1 MAASA
6 TSLLPEGRDSWSA
19 CSVGTL
25 RQLRAASSVDAP
37 FFREHLVAV
46 YAKALDGE
54 SLDVDDA
61 AIARAQAALRSLVV
75 VTGVK
80 DEQALEAMC
89 RCLTSPYLA
98 GSACMALSRIA
109 SKPGAAAS
117 VASATAV
124 CSAHASAAVRCSAV
138 KVWEEVAKCGE
149 VEAVQSIAR
158 ALDPMLAVTHRD
170 SPHPQEDRDASVR
183 RAAVTAMAELTSES
197 QSRHLD
203 TAIIGVAKLLE
214 HDEPSVRDS
223 AVAALTSIGVT
234 AERAVVDAVAERMEH
249 PREDVRLTARRALEL
264 IFPQG
269 HEAAVRAAAA
279 RLAHQDAVIRCC
291 ALEALLVIADQGQS
305 SAAMAALSALED
317 SDPEVQALAMQLIQK
332 VSGPR
337 ARR

>member
-158 ALDPMLAVTHRD
+158 AL
-170 SPHPQEDRDASVR
+170 EDRDASVR